1 MYQKVKEMVDVIY
14 PQLVSIRRDLHQHPE
29 LGLEEYRTSALILDY
44 LKQWNINVTQLIGE
58 TAIVG
63 LIEGK
68 EGDKT
73 IGLRAD
79 MDALPI
85 EEKTGAPYASLIPGK
100 MHACGHDVHTTILLG
115 AAYVL
120 SQLKNEYRGNVKL
133 FFQPAEETVGG
144 AKMMIEAGC
153 MQHPKVDHVLGL
165 HVRPTLEVGEIGIHY
180 GKCHAASDTITIT
193 IHGKQAHGAY
203 PQDGIDAILI
213 ASHVIVALQSLVSRN
228 LSPFESAVLSLG
240 MIEGGTAGN
249 IVCNKV
255 TIRGTLRTLDQTTR
269 LFMKQRI
276 VEVVENTAKAF
287 LGSANVDIE
296 EGYAPLINPSLP
308 RHRDLRAFVSC
319 MA

>member
-68 EGDKT
+68 AGDKT

-120 SQLKNEYRGNVKL
+120 SKLKNEYRGNVKL

-153 MQHPKVDHVLGL
+153 MHHPKVDHVLGL

-180 GKCHAASDTITIT
+180 GKCHAAK
-193 IHGKQAHGAY
+193 H
-203 PQDGIDAILI
+203 L
-213 ASHVIVALQSLVSRN
+213 L
-228 LSPFESAVLSLG
+228 
-240 MIEGGTAGN
+240 MI
-249 IVCNKV
+249 I
-255 TIRGTLRTLDQTTR
+255 I
-269 LFMKQRI
+269 
-276 VEVVENTAKAF
+276 
-287 LGSANVDIE
+287 
-296 EGYAPLINPSLP
+296 
-308 RHRDLRAFVSC
+308 
-319 MA
+319 